1 MKIQIKMDPRLAP
14 LRKEFRGIIESRR
27 LDGLPSKDL
36 QNAEFV
42 KQKIIDFI
50 AKLDTYEARKRDTP
64 VALVESAKDDESTPI
79 STPIPDLQSTNRS
92 SSSNEATNPNTSSGS
107 VESIKSSASSLTA
120 AKEVLEDL
128 RAGKK
133 RKLSKYGENDLQ
145 LAAKKGNFELVK
157 SLLELQGK
165 VFYILERIFI
175 YSKELK
181 FFPSPV
187 REMGKTL
194 L

>member
-1 MKIQIKMDPRLAP
+1 MDPRVAP
-14 LRKEFRGIIESRR
+14 LRKEFRGIIESGR
-27 LDGLPSKDL
+27 LDGLPAKDL

-64 VALVESAKDDESTPI
+64 VASIESAKDAESTPI

-92 SSSNEATNPNTSSGS
+92 SSSNQSNETTNEATNPNTSSGS
-107 VESIKSSASSLTA
+107 VESIKSSTSSLTA

-165 VFYILERIFI
+165 VFSSLIFI
-175 YSKELK
+175 TFLSA
-181 FFPSPV
+181 
-187 REMGKTL
+187 
-194 L
+194 

>member
-64 VALVESAKDDESTPI
+64 VALVESAKDDESAPI

-92 SSSNEATNPNTSSGS
+92 SSSNQSETTNEATNPNTSSGS

-165 VFYILERIFI
+165 VFHI
-175 YSKELK
+175 SELN
-181 FFPSPV
+181 FFLSPV